1 MMSVSLKSLD
11 VITSKSSVVD
21 VGGRIN
27 VTASSVLIR
36 RTTLLCDIIQLLKS
50 VTSSVAL
57 NSTRIHDCD
66 VGGVGAVGITFSMCG
81 FEGITFSMWGIVKSG
96 LGWCRC
102 RRIVNTSILK
112 RNLKPIYSFKM

>member
-1 MMSVSLKSLD
+1 MNLKFRMMSVSLD

-36 RTTLLCDIIQLLKS
+36 RTTLLCDVIQLLKS

-57 NSTRIHDCD
+57 NSTRIHDGD
-66 VGGVGAVGITFSMCG
+66 VGITFSMCG
-81 FEGITFSMWGIVKSG
+81 
-96 LGWCRC
+96 
-102 RRIVNTSILK
+102 
-112 RNLKPIYSFKM
+112 RNYFFNVGDSQVRPRWVSLSSDCEY